1 MGSTWRQVMMK
12 FGNTKFPFVILI
24 CLLTVSCCEQVTPPK
39 MFSLYEGTEHII
51 SIISNTCFTV
61 QISHWE
67 NVNIRNTEYSE
78 AQSAEMIASL
88 LPVLK
93 KCTPTIIEKKLTPSE
108 CEIQYGIP
116 SPKVAP
122 QGSVC
127 LQSVMGPSESI
138 EISCYNTYGSYPRI
152 TITCKEIIVTYT
164 YEDAVQIRDGICG
177 ILNKQVRQ

>member
-1 MGSTWRQVMMK
+1 MK
-12 FGNTKFPFVILI
+12 FYNIKYLFLVIIGLI
-24 CLLTVSCCEQVTPPK
+24 TVSCREQAAPQK
-39 MFSLYEGTEHII
+39 LFSLYEGTEYII

-61 QISHWE
+61 QVSHWE

-93 KCTPTIIEKKLTPSE
+93 KCTPTVIKKKLTPSE
-108 CEIQYGIP
+108 YETQYGIP
-116 SPKVAP
+116 IVEIAP
-122 QGSVC
+122 QGVVS
-127 LQSVMGPSESI
+127 LRSIIDSSKNI
-138 EISCYNTYGSYPRI
+138 EISCNNTYGPYPRI
-152 TITCKEIIVTYT
+152 TITCKEIIITYT